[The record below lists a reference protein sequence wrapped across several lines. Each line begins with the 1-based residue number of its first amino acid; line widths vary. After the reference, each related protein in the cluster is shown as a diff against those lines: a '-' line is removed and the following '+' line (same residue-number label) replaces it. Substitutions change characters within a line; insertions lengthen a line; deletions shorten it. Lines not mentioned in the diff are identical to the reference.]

1 MSVLRLD
8 RNKYYSINQVHNRK
22 PSQLLK
28 KTINNT
34 TSFERRSRSVRQKS
48 TIFDNEEDL
57 KRTIHI
63 KSAVSF
69 NKK

>member
-34 TSFERRSRSVRQKS
+34 TSFERRSRSVR
-48 TIFDNEEDL
+48 
-57 KRTIHI
+57 
-63 KSAVSF
+63 
-69 NKK
+69 